1 MKRAWPVALD
11 DPDPDVCQ
19 RRTVVALE
27 TVVGRIRVASFFYPV
42 LFAAYL
48 LLVLDAPAGD
58 VGATVAALG
67 IQLGLAVARAV
78 AYHRSTHARQ
88 LEPDVWRR
96 VVAIAAA
103 SVMFVWDAYLM
114 LEVALR
120 GFDSSTM
127 LLLAA
132 SLVFRASGTYGA
144 APDLYIHGVWSRWSR
159 LPLLAAPFMLPM
171 RDGAVLAFALLS
183 QFVYGEVQAKQL
195 NAEFWR
201 RIVATDS
208 LAAAHAELRR
218 EVAMR
223 ERAEVELRLA
233 QKLESVGR
241 LAAGIAH
248 EINTPLQAI
257 VGSIAFV
264 DDNASE
270 LVAIARAYRDGT
282 ATPEQADELEFLAT
296 NLPESLLLAN
306 ECLERTATIVR
317 SVKSFARSSSD
328 AKRRLDVNE
337 AIETTLA
344 ITRHEC
350 AKVADVVTE
359 LGELPIALG
368 YAGELNQALLN
379 IIVNAVHAM
388 ADVPA
393 RGTLRIATRFDAGT
407 RAIVIAIADTGVG
420 IPDAIKDRV
429 FDPFFTTKD
438 VGKGSGQGL
447 AIARTVIAQRHGGDI
462 AFESKPGRGTTFT
475 LRLPVDAADP
485 DRAAA

>member
-1 MKRAWPVALD
+1 MALD
-11 DPDPDVCQ
+11 DADPDVRQ
-19 RRTVVALE
+19 RRTLVALE
-27 TVVGRIRVASFFYPV
+27 TVVGRIRLASFFYPV

-58 VGATVAALG
+58 IGATVAALG
-67 IQLGLAVARAV
+67 IQLALAVARAI

-88 LEPDVWRR
+88 IAPDVWRR
-96 VVAIAAA
+96 VVAIASA
-103 SVMFVWDAYLM
+103 SVMFVWDAYLV

-120 GFDSSTM
+120 GLDSDTM
-127 LLLAA
+127 LLLTA

-144 APDLYIHGVWSRWSR
+144 SPDLFIHGLWSRWSR
-159 LPLLAAPFMLPM
+159 LPLLAAPFVLPV
-171 RDGAVLAFALLS
+171 RDGLVLAFALLS
-183 QFVYGEVQAKQL
+183 SFIYGEAQARQH

-201 RIVATDS
+201 RVVATDE
-208 LAAAHAELRR
+208 LATAHAELRH

-223 ERAEVELRLA
+223 ERAEIELRLA

-248 EINTPLQAI
+248 EINSPLQAI

-264 DDNASE
+264 DENAGE
-270 LVAIARAYRDGT
+270 LVAIARASRDGT
-282 ATPEQADELEFLAT
+282 ATPVQADELEFLAA
-296 NLPESLLLAN
+296 NLPESLQLAN
-306 ECLERTATIVR
+306 ECLERTAMIVR
-317 SVKSFARSSSD
+317 SVKTFAQSSSD
-328 AKRRLDVNE
+328 VKGRLDVNS

-359 LGELPIALG
+359 LGELPITLG
-368 YAGELNQALLN
+368 YTGELNQALLN

-388 ADVPA
+388 AELPV
-393 RGTLRIATRFDAGT
+393 RGTLRVATRFDAEA
-407 RAIVIAIADTGVG
+407 RAIVISIADTGVG

-447 AIARTVIAQRHGGDI
+447 AIARAVIAQRHGGDI
-462 AFESKPGRGTTFT
+462 TFDSKPGRGTTFT
-475 LRLPVDAADP
+475 LRLPVDAAEL

>member
-1 MKRAWPVALD
+1 LD
-11 DPDPDVCQ
+11 DADPEVRR
-19 RRTVVALE
+19 RRTTIALE
-27 TVVGRIRVASFFYPV
+27 TVVGRIRVASFFYPA
-42 LFAAYL
+42 LFGAYL
-48 LLVLDAPAGD
+48 LLVLDAPVGD
-58 VGATVAALG
+58 VGPTIAALG
-67 IQLGLAVARAV
+67 AQLAIAIGRAF

-88 LEPDVWRR
+88 VEPDVWRR
-96 VVAIAAA
+96 VVAVAAA
-103 SVMFVWDAYLM
+103 SVMFVWDTYLVY
-114 LEVALR
+114 EVAKR
-120 GFDSSTM
+120 GLDANTM

-144 APDLYIHGVWSRWSR
+144 SPDLYIHGMWSRWSR
-159 LPLLAAPFMLPM
+159 LPLLAAPFVLPM
-171 RDGAVLAFALLS
+171 RDGGVLAFALLS

-201 RIVATDS
+201 RVIATDS
-208 LAAAHAELRR
+208 LATAHAELRR

-248 EINTPLQAI
+248 EINTPLQVI
-257 VGSIAFV
+257 VGSVAFV
-264 DDNASE
+264 DENVGE

-296 NLPESLLLAN
+296 NLPESLQLAN

-317 SVKSFARSSSD
+317 SVKTFAQPSSD
-328 AKRRLDVNE
+328 AKRQLDVNE

-344 ITRHEC
+344 LTRHEC

-368 YAGELNQALLN
+368 YTGELNQALLN

-388 ADVPA
+388 AGQPD
-393 RGTLRIATRFDAGT
+393 RGTLRVATRFDAGAG
-407 RAIVIAIADTGVG
+407 AIVIAIGDTGTG

-447 AIARTVIAQRHGGDI
+447 AIARAVIAQRHGGEI
-462 AFESKPGRGTTFT
+462 AFESRPGRGTTFT
-475 LRLPVDAADP
+475 LRLPTV
-485 DRAAA
+485 

>member
-1 MKRAWPVALD
+1 VKRAWPVGLD
-11 DPDPDVCQ
+11 DADPEVRR
-19 RRTVVALE
+19 RRTGIALE
-27 TVVGRIRVASFFYPV
+27 TVVGRIRVASFFYPG

-58 VGATVAALG
+58 LGPTIAALG
-67 IQLGLAVARAV
+67 AQLALAVARAV

-88 LEPDVWRR
+88 VAPDVWRR
-96 VVAIAAA
+96 VVAFAAA
-103 SVMFVWDAYLM
+103 SVMFVWDAYLVF
-114 LEVALR
+114 EVAMR
-120 GFDSSTM
+120 GLDADTM

-144 APDLYIHGVWSRWSR
+144 SPDLYIHSAWSRWSR
-159 LPLLAAPFMLPM
+159 LPLLAAPFVLPM

-183 QFVYGEVQAKQL
+183 QFVYGEIQAKQL

-201 RIVATDS
+201 RVVATDS
-208 LAAAHAELRR
+208 LATAHAELRH

-223 ERAEVELRLA
+223 ERAEIELRLA

-248 EINTPLQAI
+248 EINTPLQAL

-264 DDNASE
+264 DESLGE

-282 ATPEQADELEFLAT
+282 ATPEQADELEFLAQ
-296 NLPESLLLAN
+296 NLPDSLQLAN
-306 ECLERTATIVR
+306 ESLERTATIVR
-317 SVKSFARSSSD
+317 SVKAFAQPSSD
-328 AKRRLDVNE
+328 AKGQLDVNA
-337 AIETTLA
+337 AIATTLA

-359 LGELPIALG
+359 LGELPIGLG
-368 YAGELNQALLN
+368 YTGELNQALLN

-388 ADVPA
+388 AELPT
-393 RGTLRIATRFDAGT
+393 RGTLRVATRFDADAS
-407 RAIVIAIADTGVG
+407 AIVIAIADTGAG

-447 AIARTVIAQRHGGDI
+447 AIARAVIAQRHGGEI
-462 AFESKPGRGTTFT
+462 AFESMPGRGTTFT
-475 LRLPVDAADP
+475 LRLPVAA
-485 DRAAA
+485 

>member
-1 MKRAWPVALD
+1 VALD
-11 DPDPDVCQ
+11 DADPEVRR
-19 RRTVVALE
+19 RRTSIALE
-27 TVVGRIRVASFFYPV
+27 TVIGRIRVASFFYPAM
-42 LFAAYL
+42 FGAYL

-58 VGATVAALG
+58 VGPTIAAFAV
-67 IQLGLAVARAV
+67 QVVLAVCRAV
-78 AYHRSTHARQ
+78 AYHRTTHARQ
-88 LEPDVWRR
+88 IAPDRWRR
-96 VVAIAAA
+96 IVAIAAA
-103 SVMFVWDAYLM
+103 AVMFVWDAYLVF
-114 LEVALR
+114 EVSKR
-120 GFDSSTM
+120 GLDATTM

-144 APDLYIHGVWSRWSR
+144 APDLFIHGLWSRWSR
-159 LPLLAAPFMLPM
+159 LPLLAAPFVLSL
-171 RDGAVLAFALLS
+171 RDGGVLAFALLS
-183 QFVYGEVQAKQL
+183 QFVYAEAQVKQL

-201 RIVATDS
+201 RVIATDS
-208 LAAAHAELRR
+208 LATAHAELRH

-223 ERAEVELRLA
+223 ERAEIELRLA

-257 VGSIAFV
+257 VGSVAFV
-264 DDNASE
+264 DENVGE

-282 ATPEQADELEFLAT
+282 ATPEQADELEFLAK
-296 NLPESLLLAN
+296 NLPESLQLAN

-317 SVKSFARSSSD
+317 SVKAFAQPSSD
-328 AKRRLDVNE
+328 AKGQLDVNS

-344 ITRHEC
+344 LTRYEC

-368 YAGELNQALLN
+368 YTGELNQALLN

-388 ADVPA
+388 ADLPA
-393 RGTLRIATRFDAGT
+393 RGTLRVTTRFDAGAD
-407 RAIVIAIADTGVG
+407 AIVIAIADTGAG
-420 IPDAIKDRV
+420 IPDAVKDRV

-447 AIARTVIAQRHGGDI
+447 AIARAVIAQRHGGEI
-462 AFESKPGRGTTFT
+462 AFESTPGRGTTFT
-475 LRLPVDAADP
+475 LRLPTA
-485 DRAAA
+485 